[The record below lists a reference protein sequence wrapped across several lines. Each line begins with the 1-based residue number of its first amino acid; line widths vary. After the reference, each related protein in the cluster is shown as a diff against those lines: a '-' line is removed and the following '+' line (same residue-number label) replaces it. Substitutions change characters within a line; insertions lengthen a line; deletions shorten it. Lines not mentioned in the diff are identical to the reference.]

1 MPAYQPAASTP
12 THRPALI
19 AHPTSRSTRHSPPQ
33 VRTLDGRL
41 AWRRRHYRVR
51 RGATPGTFHLSVLD
65 NGVTSKEY
73 WRILDCAE
81 DLEW

>member
-1 MPAYQPAASTP
+1 MQPMLNMLGTLFKPHLLRS
-12 THRPALI
+12 AL
-19 AHPTSRSTRHSPPQ
+19 PYLLQ
-33 VRTLDGRL
+33 VKTLDGKMV
-41 AWRRRHYRVR
+41 WRRRHYRVK

>member
-1 MPAYQPAASTP
+1 MLLLSTTPP
-12 THRPALI
+12 T
-19 AHPTSRSTRHSPPQ
+19 PPPNNAQ
-33 VRTLDGRL
+33 VKTLDDKL
-41 AWRRRHYRVR
+41 VWRRRHYRMR
-51 RGATPGTFHLSVLD
+51 RADTPGAFHLSVLD